1 MIGANNITL
10 DLNGHKIDGD
20 RHEPGPDP
28 AYGVFNAGHD
38 GVTIQNGMIRDFYDG
53 ALIHDASKNRI
64 RNLTVSHQIHGGVG
78 VNGSSDVQVE
88 NNVAS
93 GNQVGIYVEDS
104 RNVRVVQNTSSN
116 NRSTG
121 VGLFGAQNVAIAEN
135 SISGNVDSGI
145 GVFND
150 SANNQIERNS
160 VSGNAEGINI
170 ALGSHHNL
178 VNENTASGNVFDG
191 VLFVGTHHNVVTS
204 NSLRNNGIT
213 GISVFSGDD
222 NVIAQNSVAGNGDGS
237 EAGLEISA
245 DPETPGDAS
254 ERNVVSK
261 NTVTGSRGDGILV
274 SADQL
279 RTVID
284 GNRVRESTDDG
295 IDVESA
301 ATTLRNN
308 TANRNHDLG
317 IEAAPGVTDGGGNT
331 AGGNGNPLQCINVAC
346 TPA

>member
-1 MIGANNITL
+1 M
-10 DLNGHKIDGD
+10 
-20 RHEPGPDP
+20 
-28 AYGVFNAGHD
+28 
-38 GVTIQNGMIRDFYDG
+38 
-53 ALIHDASKNRI
+53 
-64 RNLTVSHQIHGGVG
+64 
-78 VNGSSDVQVE
+78 
-88 NNVAS
+88 
-93 GNQVGIYVEDS
+93 
-104 RNVRVVQNTSSN
+104 
-116 NRSTG
+116 
-121 VGLFGAQNVAIAEN
+121 
-135 SISGNVDSGI
+135 
-145 GVFND
+145 
-150 SANNQIERNS
+150 
-160 VSGNAEGINI
+160 
-170 ALGSHHNL
+170 
-178 VNENTASGNVFDG
+178 
-191 VLFVGTHHNVVTS
+191 LFVGTHHNVGTS